1 MIRLKEGRL
10 LNGGIL
16 AARLRYPTLSVTAAD
31 RWTVTAERIEWI
43 ERGMFSGEER
53 YQLLLPLASGVLAGQ
68 VAVRGETLEGK
79 GALCPM

>member
-1 MIRLKEGRL
+1 MIRLKEGQL

-16 AARLRYPTLSVTAAD
+16 AARLHRPLLMMTARD

-43 ERGMFSGEER
+43 ERGTFSREER
-53 YQLLLPLASGVLAGQ
+53 YLLLLPLASGVLGGQ
-68 VAVRGETLEGK
+68 VAVRGDTLEGK